1 MMNECAVAHTWHNA
15 RRYKNELRAKRLDGC
30 FFSDYGNWGSSA
42 ENITFQFGFI
52 RLAWEGSRVSDCN
65 AVNGTT
71 IRMDLEV
78 FAFYFGTGVFATLLD
93 LRCLLGGRRLFFGRG
108 FDFHGGSFGQFL
120 FLFLDGSLFGREI
133 HRHALTFE
141 HGHGFHLA
149 IVLEI
154 IGETQEQYFTLFL
167 EEDASS
173 TEEDISLD
181 FVAFAEEAFGVLELE
196 VVIVIVGLR
205 TEANLFDFH
214 LHLLGFQLLLLLLLL
229 VEEFRIID
237 QSTNGGLRIG
247 ADLDEIYSLLLCESK
262 SIASLHNGAF
272 GIVLH
277 DTHFAYTDLF
287 VYAILRLSRLFAVVS
302 IGSQMCETIGF
313 VNCLYAD

>member
-1 MMNECAVAHTWHNA
+1 M
-15 RRYKNELRAKRLDGC
+15 
-30 FFSDYGNWGSSA
+30 S
-42 ENITFQFGFI
+42 
-52 RLAWEGSRVSDCN
+52 
-65 AVNGTT
+65 GTA

-93 LRCLLGGRRLFFGRG
+93 LRCLLGGCRLFFGRG
-108 FDFHGGSFGQFL
+108 FDFHSGSFGHFL
-120 FLFLDGSLFGREI
+120 FLLLDGSLFGREI

-141 HGHGFHLA
+141 YGHGFHLA

-173 TEEDISLD
+173 AEEDISLD

-196 VVIVIVGLR
+196 VVIVVVGLR
-205 TEANLFDFH
+205 AEANLFDFH

-247 ADLDEIYSLLLCESK
+247 ADLDEIYSLLLRESK

>member
-1 MMNECAVAHTWHNA
+1 M
-15 RRYKNELRAKRLDGC
+15 L
-30 FFSDYGNWGSSA
+30 FSDYGNWGSSA

-52 RLAWEGSRVSDCN
+52 RLAWEGRRVSVCN

-93 LRCLLGGRRLFFGRG
+93 LRCLLGGCRLFFGRG
-108 FDFHGGSFGQFL
+108 FDFHSGSFGQFL

-133 HRHALTFE
+133 HRHALPFE

-154 IGETQEQYFTLFL
+154 IGETQEQHFTLFL

-181 FVAFAEEAFGVLELE
+181 FVAFTEEAFGVLELE
-196 VVIVIVGLR
+196 VVIVVVGLR
-205 TEANLFDFH
+205 AEANLFDFH

-247 ADLDEIYSLLLCESK
+247 ADLDEIYSLLLRESK

-287 VYAILRLSRLFAVVS
+287 VYAILRLSGLFAVVS